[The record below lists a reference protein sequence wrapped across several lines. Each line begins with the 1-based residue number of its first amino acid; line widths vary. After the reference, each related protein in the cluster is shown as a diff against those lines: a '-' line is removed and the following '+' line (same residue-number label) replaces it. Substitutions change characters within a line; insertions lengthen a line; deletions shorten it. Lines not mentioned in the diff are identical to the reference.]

1 MPLHLKSFAPACF
14 TLVLL
19 GIGVVSGQPYGTES
33 SPVAAPTESRP
44 QKHRQVDNQDGD
56 VDENPRQRR
65 RVLDKRNPLAT
76 EYQSI
81 GDIGRVMLSDI
92 DSEGI
97 DSRARFPV
105 EDPFDGPEQAL
116 SGEISY
122 NYSELSGGG
131 FLQGKGDYR
140 QVLGERGR
148 WAVSIKGERTGVDHA
163 FERSGTRWRLRDF
176 EGQSFF
182 LLDRLRTTR
191 KTIET
196 TRNKAVFSLDHRPGE
211 RHHVYIRSHL
221 EYREDT
227 ESDQRLRMAI
237 GRGELVHLDA
247 ISGVV
252 RDAASERSIRD
263 FREERRVFRFLA
275 GGEYEGDSS
284 YFDYSFYSSRWELQE
299 FGNLNPFFRMEGVDY
314 EYSLAN
320 PAFPAV
326 SVLNGRDLND
336 LSAFFFEEYT
346 LRDVLTV
353 DKDYAVQAN
362 YEKRIKLGALSVILH
377 SGAVYRTKERTNEH
391 AQVVVDGF
399 DGVFPLSVVAGEELG
414 RVVRDFY
421 EMGTGMNPTAFRQ
434 FAETEEDRFLFNP
447 GKTRIESDTGNYKAS
462 ESVVGAYFLPTLES
476 EHWKLSGGIRFERTE
491 LETVGNTVL
500 TDAEGEYVATEPV
513 TGSVTGSVTYTQ
525 WLPSVELEY
534 TLDDAT
540 TLKAAWFQTLARPDY
555 FDLVPFRSLFTNFQ
569 FIREGN
575 PDLQPTKFDNFVLS
589 AHFRSESVGDLS
601 VAGYYKK
608 LEAFFYESNEILEGG
623 RFDGWTRRRGE
634 NGNDASV
641 WGVEFGWKRKAVF
654 LRPVL
659 GDLTLKAF
667 YTLSFAAAE
676 VGSRPGED
684 LLLPE
689 RSKHFAAFG
698 ATHHIGPLESTFSLT
713 YQGLFLD
720 EIGAELGMD
729 EFMSEAI
736 TMNLTFNLRLSKA
749 LQVYAKFSNL
759 NDRPERGFEGDPGRL
774 ADNEYGSWKIETGI
788 RLKL

>member
-14 TLVLL
+14 RLVLL

-44 QKHRQVDNQDGD
+44 PKHRQVDNQDGD
-56 VDENPRQRR
+56 ADENPRQRR

-320 PAFPAV
+320 PAFPTG

-353 DKDYAVQAN
+353 DKDYAIQAN

-377 SGAVYRTKERTNEH
+377 
-391 AQVVVDGF
+391 
-399 DGVFPLSVVAGEELG
+399 
-414 RVVRDFY
+414 
-421 EMGTGMNPTAFRQ
+421 
-434 FAETEEDRFLFNP
+434 
-447 GKTRIESDTGNYKAS
+447 
-462 ESVVGAYFLPTLES
+462 
-476 EHWKLSGGIRFERTE
+476 
-491 LETVGNTVL
+491 
-500 TDAEGEYVATEPV
+500 
-513 TGSVTGSVTYTQ
+513 
-525 WLPSVELEY
+525 
-534 TLDDAT
+534 
-540 TLKAAWFQTLARPDY
+540 
-555 FDLVPFRSLFTNFQ
+555 
-569 FIREGN
+569 
-575 PDLQPTKFDNFVLS
+575 
-589 AHFRSESVGDLS
+589 
-601 VAGYYKK
+601 
-608 LEAFFYESNEILEGG
+608 
-623 RFDGWTRRRGE
+623 
-634 NGNDASV
+634 
-641 WGVEFGWKRKAVF
+641 
-654 LRPVL
+654 
-659 GDLTLKAF
+659 
-667 YTLSFAAAE
+667 
-676 VGSRPGED
+676 
-684 LLLPE
+684 
-689 RSKHFAAFG
+689 
-698 ATHHIGPLESTFSLT
+698 
-713 YQGLFLD
+713 
-720 EIGAELGMD
+720 
-729 EFMSEAI
+729 
-736 TMNLTFNLRLSKA
+736 
-749 LQVYAKFSNL
+749 
-759 NDRPERGFEGDPGRL
+759 
-774 ADNEYGSWKIETGI
+774 
-788 RLKL
+788 